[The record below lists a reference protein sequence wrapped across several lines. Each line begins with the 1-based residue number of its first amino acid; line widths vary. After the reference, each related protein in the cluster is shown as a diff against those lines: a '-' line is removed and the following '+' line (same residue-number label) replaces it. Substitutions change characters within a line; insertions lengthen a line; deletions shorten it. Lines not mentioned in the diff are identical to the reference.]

1 MQAADFKHHEI
12 EGAKALA
19 DFLILG
25 GEAAVAAE
33 KDRVAWRANDER
45 GPERA
50 VPPLD
55 RATREVLRRRGAHP
69 DAAFRELVRLP
80 PVELGDARRRDAPG
94 LEMRADA
101 KRSHERHV
109 ERRQLADR
117 RIVEVIVVVVRDDH
131 EIERW
136 QRVQRDRHGLEALRA
151 REPRRRGAQPPD
163 RIGEHAQAVDLD
175 QHRRMT
181 EPGGAQTAAGFSAP
195 GFERIHRR
203 QRCLRHAALAA
214 AEKLGD
220 GRHRHLRIAQPRQDR
235 VQVAKALARPA
246 RRRLDALEPSALR
259 FCAERLH
266 GCVGRVAPADPVYFT
281 CNKPMQSAPCRRR
294 SRIRRR

>member
-55 RATREVLRRRGAHP
+55 RATREVLRRRGAHA

-80 PVELGDARRRDAPG
+80 PVELADARRRHAPG

-101 KRSHERHV
+101 KRSPERHV

-117 RIVEVIVVVVRDDH
+117 RIVEVTVVVVRDDH
-131 EIERW
+131 EIER
-136 QRVQRDRHGLEALRA
+136 
-151 REPRRRGAQPPD
+151 
-163 RIGEHAQAVDLD
+163 
-175 QHRRMT
+175 
-181 EPGGAQTAAGFSAP
+181 
-195 GFERIHRR
+195 
-203 QRCLRHAALAA
+203 
-214 AEKLGD
+214 
-220 GRHRHLRIAQPRQDR
+220 
-235 VQVAKALARPA
+235 
-246 RRRLDALEPSALR
+246 
-259 FCAERLH
+259 
-266 GCVGRVAPADPVYFT
+266 
-281 CNKPMQSAPCRRR
+281 
-294 SRIRRR
+294 